1 MYFLRDTK
9 VLRTVLA
16 FVLAFSIALPGF
28 IQAAYAVS
36 EEELDQLKAERDA
49 LVKQRQAQQAV
60 VNDLKNQQAGVL
72 EIKRAL
78 DERNTYTLWQI
89 QLTQQE
95 IELYN
100 HMIEEKNMEVEAA
113 LELELDQ
120 LAKYRSR
127 VRAMEENGNLGF
139 LAFLLDS
146 SDIGEFLTAVDDV
159 GEIME
164 SDRELEDAYIEAREN
179 TEAVRAEY
187 EEYKAGI
194 EEIKQDL
201 EGQQAALEAEL
212 EEANLLITQLTADI
226 ESNAA
231 VLAEFAAAEQQ
242 AETDVANMV
251 IALEKQR
258 QAEAAAAA
266 AAAGGGGGGGG
277 SAVGTGNF
285 LWPASSNY
293 ITSRFGLRIH
303 PITGVQKSH
312 TGIDIGAGAGTNV
325 LAAAP
330 GVVTMASWNG
340 GYGNCV
346 MIDHGNGYQTLY
358 AHMSSITVANG
369 AAVSAGTV
377 VGLVGS
383 TGVSTG
389 PHLHFEIFAS
399 GARVDPEQFFS
410 GLTFSASAGI

>member
-1 MYFLRDTK
+1 MFFLRK
-9 VLRTVLA
+9 RKGLCALLA
-16 FVLAFSIALPGF
+16 LTLAFSLALP
-28 IQAAYAVS
+28 AAHAVS

-72 EIKRAL
+72 EIKKAL

-113 LELELDQ
+113 LKLELDQ
-120 LAKYRSR
+120 LDKYRSR

-139 LAFLLDS
+139 LALLLNS
-146 SDIGEFLTAVDDV
+146 SDLGEFLTTADDV

-187 EEYKAGI
+187 EEYKAGV

-201 EGQQAALEAEL
+201 ENQQAELEAEL
-212 EEANLLITQLTADI
+212 EEANLLINQLTADI

-231 VLAEFAAAEQQ
+231 ILAEFAAAEQQ
-242 AETDVANMV
+242 AETEVANMV

-266 AAAGGGGGGGG
+266 AAGGGGGG
-277 SAVGTGNF
+277 SGGAVLSGGSF
-285 LWPASSNY
+285 IWPASSNY

-303 PITGVQKSH
+303 PITGQQKSH
-312 TGIDIGAGAGTNV
+312 TGIDIGAAAGTNV
-325 LAAAP
+325 LAAAA

-399 GARVDPEQFFS
+399 GSRVDPEQFFS
-410 GLTFSASAGI
+410 GLTFSESAGI